1 MFSGIWSDVSSKVRM
16 ESLSSDVLFDQ
27 TIQVG
32 KHSSPFGLCCIAL
45 AGGGRI
51 CALSFMDPDDAFS
64 PEQMVQRIWPE
75 ATLQRSDKATAPV
88 LGALFNENGGGF
100 PVLVRGTDF
109 QLRVWRALLTVPAGS
124 FITYGALA
132 KQIGSAGAARAVG
145 RAVGAN
151 PVALWIPCHRVVRG
165 DGQLGRYRWGSERK
179 RALLLSEQADLS
191 ALA

>member
-1 MFSGIWSDVSSKVRM
+1 M

-109 QLRVWRALLTVPAGS
+109 QLRVAGFVNRASWILH
-124 FITYGALA
+124 Y
-132 KQIGSAGAARAVG
+132 
-145 RAVGAN
+145 
-151 PVALWIPCHRVVRG
+151 LWG
-165 DGQLGRYRWGSERK
+165 LG
-179 RALLLSEQADLS
+179 QADRFRWCCACGGAGGRSESGSTLDPLPS
-191 ALA
+191 GCSR